1 MSNQE
6 LTFDQL
12 SEVSAGTS
20 RPWCGTCSGNFPRM
34 PWIFDNKT
42 GKIIVQKPG
51 KKNPPEKTSQGRSV
65 SR

>member
-34 PWIFDNKT
+34 PWIFGNK
-42 GKIIVQKPG
+42 IQNWVQKPV
-51 KKNPPEKTSQGRSV
+51 KKNPPEERSQGRSV

>member
-1 MSNQE
+1 MNNTE
-6 LTFDQL
+6 LTLDQL

-42 GKIIVQKPG
+42 GKIIVKKPG
-51 KKNPPEKTSQGRSV
+51 KKFTK
-65 SR
+65 